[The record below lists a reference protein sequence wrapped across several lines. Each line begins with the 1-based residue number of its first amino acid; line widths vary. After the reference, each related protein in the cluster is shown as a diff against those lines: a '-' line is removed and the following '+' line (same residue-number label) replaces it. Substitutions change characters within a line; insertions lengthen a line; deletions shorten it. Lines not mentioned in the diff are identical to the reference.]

1 MKRGRVSSGLYYPS
15 KHSSWWRCT
24 EGVLQCNNFLSSKTS
39 SRHNCKTSCIHVLK
53 TSWKHFEFVLR
64 KRLQNLLR
72 RRIARRKSV
81 TLKTSS
87 RRLGKQVMFLGM
99 VRNSCHFICLR
110 LLTTFLEFD
119 PRLHCFYKLNLYWT
133 YPDNWTLLYEALSM
147 LATKKN
153 ACSRGKCT
161 SLFKNPSH
169 FIHFCKHKLC
179 WIFNITQSSGL
190 RWNFWSFLK
199 LTSHLKNFL
208 VIGVS
213 NCCSASLSSV
223 YLMV

>member
-1 MKRGRVSSGLYYPS
+1 MHTRL
-15 KHSSWWRCT
+15 
-24 EGVLQCNNFLSSKTS
+24 EDFLKTFWIRLAKTS
-39 SRHNCKTSCIHVLK
+39 SKPFKKTYCKTKKCYAEDFFK
-53 TSWKHFEFVLR
+53 TSW
-64 KRLQNLLR
+64 
-72 RRIARRKSV
+72 
-81 TLKTSS
+81 

-153 ACSRGKCT
+153 ACSREKCT